1 MCEVRCVN
9 EENKDADKGPCPV
22 KILLVKRSLV
32 ASFLLLSLL
41 LLFTAGV
48 SATDRTVCASG
59 CDHTSIQDAVNAA
72 DPGDTIIVHNGLY
85 IENVLVN
92 KSLTIRSQN
101 GSAITTVQANN
112 SADHVFNVTADYVNI
127 SRFNVTGATSV
138 GMSGI
143 YLDNVTNCNISNNTA
158 SGNRNGIY
166 LNFSSNNTIANNT
179 ANSNEINGIVILASS
194 NSNNLTGNTANS
206 NGIRGIFLWGSCNN
220 NTLTGNTALNNTYGI
235 YLDSASNN
243 YLIGNTASDNTYGI
257 YLESPS
263 NNNNLIGNTAS
274 NNAYGIWLWASK
286 NNNLIGNTASNN
298 AYGINLRFSSNNN
311 TLTGNTANS
320 NTYSGIFLYNSR
332 GNNITNNTCTYNG
345 LATGYDGI
353 SLVVYSHSNTLM
365 KNICS
370 SNGAD
375 GIYLGQS
382 INNNVTSNT
391 CSGNLVNG
399 IHLYLSSN
407 NRISCNWV
415 HHNTD
420 HGFFLTAESTGNMIV
435 YNNIMANGDEQP
447 DGSWQYNFYNNQ
459 SNNVTAEDNYWGTAS
474 SAVIAASIY
483 LDPGLVDYEPFLS
496 APAPCAPFEAPPK
509 VPALTPTG
517 IIALVSL
524 LSAIAAVTIV
534 RKRR

>member
-1 MCEVRCVN
+1 MMCNRRR
-9 EENKDADKGPCPV
+9 EEGRGQRVTFCKNS
-22 KILLVKRSLV
+22 LVKRCLV

-41 LLFTAGV
+41 VLFTAGA
-48 SATDRTVCASG
+48 SAADRTVCASG

-101 GSAITTVQANN
+101 GSAVTTVQANN

-127 SRFNVTGATSV
+127 SGFNVTGATSV

-166 LNFSSNNTIANNT
+166 LNSSSNNTIANNN
-179 ANSNEINGIVILASS
+179 AKSNEINGIVILASS
-194 NSNNLTGNTANS
+194 NSNNLTGNNANS

-220 NTLTGNTALNNTYGI
+220 NTLTGNNASNNTYGI
-235 YLDSASNN
+235 N
-243 YLIGNTASDNTYGI
+243 
-257 YLESPS
+257 LESSS
-263 NNNNLIGNTAS
+263 NYNNLT
-274 NNAYGIWLWASK
+274 
-286 NNNLIGNTASNN
+286 GNTASNN

-365 KNICS
+365 NNTCS

-375 GIYLGQS
+375 GIYLEQS
-382 INNNVTSNT
+382 SNNNVTSNT

-407 NRISCNWV
+407 NDISCNWV

-420 HGFFLTAESTGNMIV
+420 HGFFLTAESTGNMIE
-435 YNNIMANGDEQP
+435 YNNIVANGDEQP

-459 SNNVTAEDNYWGTAS
+459 SNNVTAEDNYWGTTS

-509 VPALTPTG
+509 VPAFTPTG
-517 IIALVSL
+517 LIALVSA
-524 LSAIAAVTIV
+524 LSAIAAVAIV
-534 RKRR
+534 RKRH